1 MQELR
6 ISVTDRCNFRCRYCM
21 PRGSLSDRFRFLPRD
36 QLLDFDELARVA
48 QIFASLG
55 VRKVRLTGGEP
66 LLRAELP
73 ALVRRLAAIPGLS
86 VVLTTNGS
94 LLGRHARELADAGL
108 DRVTVSLDSLDD
120 EVFRRMNDV
129 SFPVASVL
137 EGIDLAA
144 AAGLRPIKVNAVVR
158 RGVNDA
164 GVVDLARYFK
174 GTGHVLRFVELM
186 DVGTTNAW
194 SPDQV
199 VPGAEILARIG
210 AVMPL
215 EPVAA
220 SHPGEVAK
228 RYRHR
233 DGDGEIGVVTSVTQ
247 PFCGPCNRARLTAD
261 GRLYTCLF
269 AKTGTDLRAL
279 LRGGADDAAVAAV
292 VRETWSRR
300 MDRYSELRSLGTARP
315 GGAEMSYIGG

>member
-1 MQELR
+1 
-6 ISVTDRCNFRCRYCM
+6 M
-21 PRGSLSDRFRFLPRD
+21 PRGSPGATPRFLPRD
-36 QLLDFDELARVA
+36 QLLDFDELTRITRLFV
-48 QIFASLG
+48 SLG

-94 LLGRHARELADAGL
+94 LLGRHARDLAEAGL

-120 EVFRRMNDV
+120 GVFRRMNDAD
-129 SFPVASVL
+129 FPVASVL
-137 EGIDLAA
+137 QGIDLAA
-144 AAGLRPIKVNAVVR
+144 EAGLFPIKVNAVVR
-158 RGVNDA
+158 RGVNDE
-164 GVVDLARYFK
+164 GVVDLARHFK

-194 SPDQV
+194 SPEQV
-199 VPGAEILARIG
+199 VPGAEILRRIG

-215 EPVAA
+215 EPVAPT
-220 SHPGEVAK
+220 HPGEVAK
-228 RYRHR
+228 RYRYR
-233 DGDGEIGVVTSVTQ
+233 DGGGEIGVVTSVTE

-261 GRLYTCLF
+261 GHLYTCLF
-269 AKTGTDLRAL
+269 AKQGTDLRAL
-279 LRGGADDAAVAAV
+279 LRGGADDATVAAA

-300 MDRYSELRSLGTARP
+300 MDRYSEVRSAKARS